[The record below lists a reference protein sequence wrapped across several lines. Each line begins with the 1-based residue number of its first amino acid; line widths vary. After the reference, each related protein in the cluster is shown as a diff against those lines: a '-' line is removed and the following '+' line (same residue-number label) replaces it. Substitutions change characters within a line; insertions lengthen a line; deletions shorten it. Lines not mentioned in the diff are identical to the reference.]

1 MPKTPT
7 ERWLDRVCAH
17 LRPGRHCEAVRREL
31 AAHLDDR
38 VRILRTQGLSAE
50 EAERQAARAMGSPDE
65 LGWVLAELYHP
76 LRRFLWWMF
85 TILAWALLAGLAIYL
100 LLHAFGAV

>member
-17 LRPGRHCEAVRREL
+17 LRPGHHRETVRREL

-38 VRILRTQGLSAE
+38 LRILHTQGLRGE
-50 EAERQAARAMGSPDE
+50 EAEQRAVRDMGNPDE
-65 LGWVLAELYHP
+65 LGRALAELYHP
-76 LRRFLWWMF
+76 LHRFLSW
-85 TILAWALLAGLAIYL
+85 TLTVLAWALLAGLAVYL
-100 LLHAFGAV
+100 LLRIFGAV

>member
-38 VRILRTQGLSAE
+38 LRILRTQGLSAE
-50 EAERQAARAMGSPDE
+50 EAERQGGARNGQP
-65 LGWVLAELYHP
+65 G
-76 LRRFLWWMF
+76 
-85 TILAWALLAGLAIYL
+85 
-100 LLHAFGAV
+100 

>member
-31 AAHLDDR
+31 AAHLDGRLSLDACVELWTR
-38 VRILRTQGLSAE
+38 NTRAYAKRQWTWFRADDRILWQRPGEWDVLERRAAE
-50 EAERQAARAMGSPDE
+50 
-65 LGWVLAELYHP
+65 
-76 LRRFLWWMF
+76 FL
-85 TILAWALLAGLAIYL
+85 
-100 LLHAFGAV
+100 HV

>member
-17 LRPGRHCEAVRREL
+17 LRPGHHREAVRREL

-38 VRILRTQGLSAE
+38 LRILRTQGLRE
-50 EAERQAARAMGSPDE
+50 DEAERRAVRDMGDPDE
-65 LGWVLAELYHP
+65 LGRALAALYHP
-76 LRRFLWWMF
+76 LHRFFGWMLTF
-85 TILAWALLAGLAIYL
+85 LAWALAAGLAVYL
-100 LLHAFGAV
+100 LLRAVGVL